1 MGRNGTEVFGKVF
14 LAILVLFASFSK
26 AQHSSTCVILLL
38 ERVLAMA
45 LFGGEVMKQGTRGR
59 NLILH

>member
-14 LAILVLFASFSK
+14 LAILVLFVSFSK

-38 ERVLAMA
+38 ERVLAMV
-45 LFGGEVMKQGTRGR
+45 LFEGK
-59 NLILH
+59 